1 MLACPEQDGSAYS
14 AAEREQQLL
23 AGAVKYLM
31 ATANAYHQAG
41 RFAEA
46 EGLYRRVLENNPY
59 HPAALINMA
68 LIARSKGLVDIAVSL
83 AERAILAAPEGPQIH
98 FLAGEIFSSEGHLQ
112 TAEKAY
118 GQALLF
124 RPQHAGAHHGLGLL
138 LHSQERN
145 EQARDHLE
153 VAVRLRPDWGAAHNN
168 LGTVYRAL
176 RLTDKAIASY
186 RRALA
191 CGATQMEVYRNL
203 GDSLNADFVFEEAMH
218 CYEQALRL
226 APGDQETLGGMAVVL
241 EKTGKVEQA
250 YELIRPAVEAGGCG
264 FNLVLAYVK
273 LSNTLG
279 HEQRCIDILQRFI
292 AEKRGTSQEQL
303 SFSLHLA
310 QLYDAVGRYD
320 EAFDALRYF
329 NDHKKGGFDR
339 AAHQQALDLLIS
351 SLDAETYRQC
361 RHSGC
366 SEETPVFIVGMP
378 RSGTSLVEQIL
389 ASHPEVNGAGELPHM
404 VETGVAIA
412 KEGGAFVY
420 GPVLPKLDEAQL
432 ATWAGRYLEK
442 LGPRSTGIA
451 RVTDKMPYNYFY
463 AAFIHMLFPK
473 ARIIHCVRNPIDTCL
488 SCYFRDFKG
497 AHPYKYDLSDL
508 VVYYQGYQRLMA
520 HWREELRIPMLEVR
534 YEDLVAD
541 QEGVSRRIVEYCGLE
556 WDVRCLLFH
565 KSDRQ
570 VKTASYQQVR
580 KPIYT
585 SSVGRWRHYEKNI
598 DILLQ
603 AFPQSADR
611 IDDGLVMPGCRG
623 MN

>member
-14 AAEREQQLL
+14 AAEKEPQLL
-23 AGAVKYLM
+23 AGAVKHLM
-31 ATANAYHQAG
+31 ATANSYHQAG
-41 RFAEA
+41 RLVEA
-46 EGLYRRVLENNPY
+46 EGLYRTVLENNPR

-68 LIARSKGLVDIAVSL
+68 LIAHRKGLADIAVSL
-83 AERAILAAPEGPQIH
+83 AERAIDAAPGGSQVH
-98 FLAGEIFSSEGHLQ
+98 FLAAEIFAATGRLQ
-112 TAEKAY
+112 AAERAY
-118 GQALLF
+118 GQALLLH
-124 RPQHAGAHHGLGLL
+124 PQHAGALHGLGLL

-145 EQARDHLE
+145 EQAREHME
-153 VAVRLRPDWGAAHNN
+153 EAVRLRPDWGAAHNN

-186 RRALA
+186 RKALA

-203 GDSLNADFVFEEAMH
+203 GDSLNADFAFEEAMQ

-226 APGDQETLGGMAVVL
+226 APNDPETLGGMAMAL
-241 EKTGKVEQA
+241 EKTGKIEQA
-250 YELIRPAVEAGGCG
+250 YEMIRPAVEADGCG

-273 LSNTLG
+273 LSTVLG
-279 HEQRCIDILQRFI
+279 HEQRCIEILQRFI
-292 AEKRGTSQEQL
+292 AEKRGTTQEQL
-303 SFSLHLA
+303 SFYLQLA
-310 QLYDAVGRYD
+310 HLYDAVCRYD
-320 EAFDALRYF
+320 EAFKALSYF
-329 NDHKKGGFDR
+329 NDHKKAKFDR
-339 AAHQQALDLLIS
+339 DAHQKALDLLIS

-361 RHSGC
+361 QPSG
-366 SEETPVFIVGMP
+366 SVEETPVFIVGMP

-389 ASHPEVNGAGELPHM
+389 ASHPEVHGAGELPHM

-420 GPVLPKLDEAQL
+420 GPVLPELDEAQL
-432 ATWAGRYLEK
+432 AAWAKRYLEK
-442 LGPRSTGIA
+442 LGPRATGIT

-463 AAFIHMLFPK
+463 AALIHLLFPK
-473 ARIIHCVRNPIDTCL
+473 ARLIHCVRNPIDTCL
-488 SCYFRDFKG
+488 SCYFKDFRG
-497 AHPYKYDLSDL
+497 THTYKYDLSDL

-534 YEDLVAD
+534 YEELVAD
-541 QEGVSRRIVEYCGLE
+541 QEGVSRRIVGYCGLE
-556 WDVRCLLFH
+556 WDDRCLHFH

-611 IDDGLVMPGCRG
+611 DDDG
-623 MN
+623 